1 MLEKKE
7 LERQF
12 DNKRRGDAGINE
24 KGKRKR
30 FQVKKGTP
38 RIQLVPGRVIKIRCF
53 EDKLFII
60 IGRGVGFSHG
70 L

>member
-1 MLEKKE
+1 M
-7 LERQF
+7 
-12 DNKRRGDAGINE
+12 E

>member
-12 DNKRRGDAGINE
+12 DNKRRGDGGINE

-30 FQVKKGTP
+30 FQVKKGRP
-38 RIQLVPGRVIKIRCF
+38 RIHSCQDELLKF
-53 EDKLFII
+53 
-60 IGRGVGFSHG
+60 GVLKTNYS
-70 L
+70 